1 MSRSHSIAEANSTI
15 AVLSHDVFDELLR
28 NDLADN
34 SVSFTV
40 YLINPKIAP
49 STKYTYRTSNSSCYS
64 SLLLSYTPDMQYML
78 LDLTSASSQYGS
90 FIPGVGFRMVQY
102 PRLLLH
108 TEEKPILNPSFI
120 PEIAFFLHQS
130 VMAYLF
136 PSLHASFLE
145 SELASQ
151 PIDASWDFG
160 KVMIEVVTVVQEL
173 RDNTIETFLTSSEAN
188 RTAFWKGVSKQFGS
202 ILLTEKQIS
211 IDTRYVAVSS
221 TPALSFLLTESMTVS
236 GAKNSSR
243 RDDLSTVLD
252 SRKLFELLEEHKS
265 EVFSEL
271 GFDKLQQEAEKE
283 TVGKV
288 TIIPVFL

>member
-1 MSRSHSIAEANSTI
+1 M
-15 AVLSHDVFDELLR
+15 
-28 NDLADN
+28 
-34 SVSFTV
+34 
-40 YLINPKIAP
+40 
-49 STKYTYRTSNSSCYS
+49 
-64 SLLLSYTPDMQYML
+64 
-78 LDLTSASSQYGS
+78 
-90 FIPGVGFRMVQY
+90 
-102 PRLLLH
+102 
-108 TEEKPILNPSFI
+108 
-120 PEIAFFLHQS
+120 
-130 VMAYLF
+130 
-136 PSLHASFLE
+136 
-145 SELASQ
+145 
-151 PIDASWDFG
+151 
-160 KVMIEVVTVVQEL
+160 
-173 RDNTIETFLTSSEAN
+173 
-188 RTAFWKGVSKQFGS
+188 SKQFGS

>member
-1 MSRSHSIAEANSTI
+1 MSRSHSIAEANSSL
-15 AVLSHDVFDELLR
+15 AVLSHDVFDEILQ

-64 SLLLSYTPDMQYML
+64 SLLLRYTPDLQYML

-90 FIPGVGFRMVQY
+90 FIPGIGFRMVQY
-102 PRLLLH
+102 PHLLLH

-145 SELASQ
+145 SELMSQ
-151 PIDASWDFG
+151 SIDASWDFG
-160 KVMIEVVTVVQEL
+160 KVKIEVVTVVQEL
-173 RDNTIETFLTSSEAN
+173 RDNTIETFLASSEAN
-188 RTAFWKGVSKQFGS
+188 RTAFWKGVSKQFES
-202 ILLTEKQIS
+202 VLLSEKQVS
-211 IDTRYVAVSS
+211 INTRYVTVSS
-221 TPALSFLLTESMTVS
+221 IPALSFLLTESMTVS
-236 GAKNSSR
+236 GTKNSSR
-243 RDDLSTVLD
+243 RDDLNTVLD
-252 SRKLFELLEEHKS
+252 SQKLFDLLDAHKA

-271 GFDKLQQEAEKE
+271 GFHQLQQEAEKD